1 MPRTWSKILIG
12 IIIAIVIIFLIG
24 FLILAF
30 SEYFPEDRENIQ
42 VEGESTKTLKIGE
55 TANIITYNLG
65 YL

>member
-42 VEGESTKTLKIGE
+42 VGKKRFK
-55 TANIITYNLG
+55 NIRKREVIAAH
-65 YL
+65 